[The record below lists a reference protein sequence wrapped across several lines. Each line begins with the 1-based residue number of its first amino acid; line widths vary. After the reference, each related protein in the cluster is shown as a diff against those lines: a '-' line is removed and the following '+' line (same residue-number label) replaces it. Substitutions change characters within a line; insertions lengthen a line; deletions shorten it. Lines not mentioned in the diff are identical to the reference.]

1 MEFAKLQGSGND
13 FILIDNRDGKVDLFL
28 RRLGLEVKDFV
39 LALCEPH
46 RGIGADGLILIENPS
61 SPENHF
67 RWQFFNAD
75 GSVAEMCGNGSRCAV
90 RFAYDRGIVDKE
102 ARFET
107 LAGVIEAWVFEG
119 GSRVKVQLTKPRDYR
134 EATLD
139 IDGHIIEGSFI
150 NTGVPHFVVVV
161 DELEALDIK
170 KLGRAIRFHKE
181 FEPKGTNV
189 NFIQPLSRR
198 AVRIR
203 TYERGVE
210 GETLA
215 CGTGAVASALV
226 AYRKGLVKEKP
237 VEVYTKGGELLR
249 VDFEDNLEETFLEGG
264 VCKVFEGFFTEELFL
279 CMRKL
284 RHQQR

>member
-1 MEFAKLQGSGND
+1 MQGSGND
-13 FILIDNRDGKVDLFL
+13 FILIDNRDGKVELFL
-28 RRLGLEVKDFV
+28 QRLGLEIKDFV
-39 LALCEPH
+39 LALCRPH
-46 RGIGADGLILIENPS
+46 RGIGADGLILVENPI

-90 RFAYDRGIVDKE
+90 RFAYDRGMVDKE
-102 ARFET
+102 VRFET
-107 LAGVIEAWVFEG
+107 LAGVIKAQVLEG

-134 EATLD
+134 QVTLNV
-139 IDGHIIEGSFI
+139 DGHTIEGSFI
-150 NTGVPHFVVVV
+150 DTGVPHFVVVV
-161 DELEALDIK
+161 DELDALDVK

-189 NFIQPLSRR
+189 NFIQPLSHR

-226 AYRKGLVKEKP
+226 AYRKGLVREKP
-237 VEVYTKGGELLR
+237 VEVHTKGGELLR
-249 VDFEDNLEETFLEGG
+249 VDFKDSLEETFLEGG
-264 VCKVFEGFFTEELFL
+264 VCKVFEGFFSEELFL

-284 RHQQR
+284 SNQQR